1 MYEKGDSEMKKTT
14 SAKIVGLVLFTF
26 LGVIAMSGSSAL
38 AQDSP
43 VSFTIT
49 PHHIALSVPN
59 AEESAAWYKK
69 MLGFEVVT
77 RMNEN
82 GANKMKVV
90 HISRGDAYIELFEV
104 EGAKPLPDYRRD
116 PSTDFTVHGLKHFA
130 FTVTDA
136 MAAFKELRAK
146 GAEIAMEPLDL
157 PGIVFG
163 FVRDNAGN
171 CFELIQYKTQT
182 GSKAAPKTG
191 R

>member
-1 MYEKGDSEMKKTT
+1 MKKT
-14 SAKIVGLVLFTF
+14 AALKITGLVLFTF
-26 LGVIAMSGSSAL
+26 LGAIVMAGSSAF

-43 VSFTIT
+43 VSFAIT
-49 PHHIALSVPN
+49 PHHVGISVPN

-69 MLGFEVVT
+69 MLGFEIVT

-82 GANKMKVV
+82 GANKMKVI

-136 MAAFKELRAK
+136 MAVFKELRAK

-171 CFELIQYKTQT
+171 CFEILEYKTQ
-182 GSKAAPKTG
+182 PKTKAEPKSKTEPKSKN
-191 R
+191 

>member
-1 MYEKGDSEMKKTT
+1 M
-14 SAKIVGLVLFTF
+14 VLITF
-26 LGVIAMSGSSAL
+26 LGAVVISGS
-38 AQDSP
+38 P
-43 VSFTIT
+43 VFAEDGAVGFAIT

-82 GANKMKVV
+82 GVNKMKVV

-116 PSTDFTVHGLKHFA
+116 PSADFTVHGLKHFA
-130 FTVTDA
+130 FKVDDA

-146 GAEIAMEPLDL
+146 GAEIVMEPLDL

-171 CFELIQYKTQT
+171 CFELIQYKTQPN
-182 GSKAAPKTG
+182 SKP
-191 R
+191 RP

>member
-1 MYEKGDSEMKKTT
+1 MGESVMKETT
-14 SAKIVGLVLFTF
+14 SVKIVVLFVF
-26 LGVIAMSGSSAL
+26 LGAIVMAGSPAV

-43 VSFTIT
+43 VSFAIT
-49 PHHIALSVPN
+49 PHHIGLSVPN

-69 MLGFEVVT
+69 MLGFEIVT
-77 RMNEN
+77 RMNES

-130 FTVTDA
+130 FTVPDA
-136 MAAFKELRAK
+136 MAAFKELREK

-157 PGIVFG
+157 PGIIFG

-171 CFELIQYKTQT
+171 CFEILQYKTLPD
-182 GSKAAPKTG
+182 SKAAPKAG